1 MRRMGTQWMVGR
13 FGQGR
18 AQVQRGFCLALST
31 AALSIVS
38 LCAAV
43 LAMAMW
49 TPVPSQAGTPCV
61 EAVFFD
67 LGNTLI
73 EDNGSGT
80 FELRVGAAQT
90 VSDLQDAGIRLGII
104 TNVPGSWDIDDLRAI
119 MAEPEF
125 LDEFEVVILSS
136 EAPASKPNPAIYI
149 FAHEALA
156 APRPPITSAAFV
168 GETLSEIA
176 NAEVDPTLG
185 ARSVGMI
192 GIHLSDAPPSPLTD
206 YTIPT
211 DDLGQVVSIVD
222 ETCGSADVGF
232 GHVSSTS
239 SSRIFAPKPNPSSG
253 NSRISFNVAAP
264 GDAQSV
270 HTRVGIYDAQGRN
283 LAVLLD
289 RVLSAGRHEVVW
301 DGRTDGEPVSSGVYF
316 ARLQTDRHVQQV
328 PVLRIK

>member
-1 MRRMGTQWMVGR
+1 MMRTQLMLGR
-13 FGQGR
+13 SGRRRAGALAIFGS
-18 AQVQRGFCLALST
+18 ALSIATLST
-31 AALSIVS
+31 AV
-38 LCAAV
+38 
-43 LAMAMW
+43 W
-49 TPVPSQAGTPCV
+49 TAGPSHAGTPCI

-104 TNVPGSWDIDDLRAI
+104 TNVPGNWDIDDLRAI

-211 DDLGQVVSIVD
+211 DDLGQAVSIVD
-222 ETCGSADVGF
+222 ETCGSADVEL
-232 GHVSSTS
+232 GHSNSI
-239 SSRIFAPKPNPSSG
+239 RMFAPQPNPSSG
-253 NSRISFNVAAP
+253 QSRLSFTITASEAAR
-264 GDAQSV
+264 SV
-270 HTRVGIYDAQGRN
+270 YGRVGIYDAQGRQ

-289 RVLSAGRHEVVW
+289 QVLSAGRHEVVW
-301 DGRTDGEPVSSGVYF
+301 DGRSEDGDPVSSGVYF
-316 ARLQTDRHVQQV
+316 ARLQTDGQVQQV
-328 PVLRIK
+328 PVLRLK